1 MPQQGQLDSL
11 KYPWEITPRS
21 GPFRSPCIAA
31 IRPDGQNIGFAV
43 PVDKINLVLK
53 DLRTGRPVRMRTVAW
68 SLVTC
73 ALTEYADGHNY
84 SD

>member
-1 MPQQGQLDSL
+1 MTTTLRARKVTEQATMAADPA
-11 KYPWEITPRS
+11 
-21 GPFRSPCIAA
+21 SPS
-31 IRPDGQNIGFAV
+31 
-43 PVDKINLVLK
+43 
-53 DLRTGRPVRMRTVAW
+53 RTGRPVRMRTVAW